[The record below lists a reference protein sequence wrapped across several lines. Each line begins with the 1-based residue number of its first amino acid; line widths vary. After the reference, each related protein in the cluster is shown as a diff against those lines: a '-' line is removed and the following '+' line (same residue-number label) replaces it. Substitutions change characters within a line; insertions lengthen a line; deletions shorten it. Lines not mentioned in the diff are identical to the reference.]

1 MGDVGA
7 RGFVFDA
14 LVGLAAWWGSF
25 KHRQSLSSAPLS
37 LCPLWSDW
45 RRCKQRQSERPQGNG
60 GSRTRLSGSVDH
72 LTASGAAQTDWL
84 GVGCCT
90 FFITSCLDVIYGFG
104 WENFGGPWLYFASMV
119 CWTMCGFCYITDS
132 LGGTSLADVT
142 CALSLPHCV
151 SVSDFLFA
159 WSSSAFNSAQS
170 HHAADVAQ
178 PRAENQKTRALRRR
192 SRRDGRTR
200 PVS

>member
-45 RRCKQRQSERPQGNG
+45 RRRKRQSN
-60 GSRTRLSGSVDH
+60 SRQATTRLSGSVDYQ
-72 LTASGAAQTDWL
+72 TDSGIVGAQTDWL

-90 FFITSCLDVIYGFG
+90 FFFTAWLDVIYGFG
-104 WENFGGPWLYFASMV
+104 WENFGGPWLYFGSMI
-119 CWTMCGFCYITDS
+119 CWTLCGFCYITDS
-132 LGGTSLADVT
+132 LGGTSLAFVT
-142 CALSLPHCV
+142 
-151 SVSDFLFA
+151 
-159 WSSSAFNSAQS
+159 
-170 HHAADVAQ
+170 
-178 PRAENQKTRALRRR
+178 
-192 SRRDGRTR
+192 
-200 PVS
+200 